1 MNRSPRRVGVM
12 EERQKPV
19 VFISHAST
27 DGVFA
32 NAVKDEIEKV
42 FADGV
47 AVFSTSSPGAIGA
60 GSDWLTEI
68 ELRLE
73 RAQAVIAIVTPVSIE
88 RPWLWFEVGAT
99 WSKGRQQKLKIYP
112 LCAPEVDPGQLPSPL
127 DRLQAL
133 SMGKAADLKLLFQA
147 LIDQFGFGRI
157 GTFRATN
164 ITSRIPKYK
173 TVKVNE
179 VDLNDYAL
187 YSGKYTG
194 YGDDELM
201 EVIDTEFLTP
211 DEKGFSDFDAALIYA
226 NREDLIHNGK
236 LLHFRKIDRNLGLPP
251 GTAKRLLKN
260 VAARYGL
267 VPLYEN
273 ENVIR
278 FKTRRN
284 RGSA

>member
-1 MNRSPRRVGVM
+1 MDRSPRRVGVM

-47 AVFSTSSPGAIGA
+47 AVFSTSSSGAIRA
-60 GSDWLTEI
+60 GSDWLAEI
-68 ELRLE
+68 ESRLE

-99 WSKGRQQKLKIYP
+99 WIKGRQQKLKIYP
-112 LCAPEVDPGQLPSPL
+112 LCAPEVNPGQLPSPL

-133 SMGKAADLKLLFQA
+133 SMGKAADLKLLFQG
-147 LIDQFGFGRI
+147 LIEQFGFGRI
-157 GTFRATN
+157 GTFKATN

-179 VDLNDYAL
+179 VDLNDYVL

-194 YGDDELM
+194 YDDDTLM

-211 DEKGFSDFDAALIYA
+211 DEDRFLAFGSASLYT

-236 LLHFRKIDRNLGLPP
+236 LLHFRKIDRRLELPP

-260 VAARYGL
+260 VATRYGL

-278 FKTRRN
+278 FKTFRTRN
-284 RGSA
+284 SA

>member
-1 MNRSPRRVGVM
+1 M
-12 EERQKPV
+12 EESQKPV

-32 NAVKDEIEKV
+32 NAVKHEIEKV

-47 AVFSTSSPGAIGA
+47 VVFSTSSSGAIGA
-60 GSDWLTEI
+60 GSDWLAEI
-68 ELRLE
+68 ESRLE
-73 RAQAVIAIVTPVSIE
+73 RAQAVITIVTPVSIE

-112 LCAPEVDPGQLPSPL
+112 LCAPEVNLGQLPSPL

-201 EVIDTEFLTP
+201 EVIDTEFFMP
-211 DEKGFSDFDAALIYA
+211 DEDSFSNYSNIYA
-226 NREDLIHNGK
+226 KREDLIHNGK
-236 LLHFRKIDRNLGLPP
+236 LLHFRNIDRKLELPP

-260 VAARYGL
+260 VATRYRL

-278 FKTRRN
+278 FKVR
-284 RGSA
+284 

>member
-1 MNRSPRRVGVM
+1 M

-32 NAVKDEIEKV
+32 DAVKHEIEKV
-42 FADGV
+42 FANGV
-47 AVFSTSSPGAIGA
+47 TVFSTSSPGAIGA
-60 GSDWLTEI
+60 GSDWLAEI
-68 ELRLE
+68 EARLE
-73 RAQAVIAIVTPVSIE
+73 RAQAVITIVTPVSIE

-99 WSKGRQQKLKIYP
+99 WSKGQQQKLKIYP
-112 LCAPEVDPGQLPSPL
+112 LCAPEVNLGQLPSPL

-133 SMGKAADLKLLFQA
+133 SMGKAADLKLLFLA

-187 YSGKYTG
+187 YSGKYTE
-194 YGDDELM
+194 YDDDELM
-201 EVIDTEFLTP
+201 EVIDTELFAP
-211 DEKGFSDFDAALIYA
+211 DEKQFSRYTSLYKG
-226 NREDLIHNGK
+226 REELIHNGK
-236 LLHFRKIDRNLGLPP
+236 LLHFRKINRNLELPP
-251 GTAKRLLKN
+251 GTTKRLLKE
-260 VAARYGL
+260 VATRYGL

-278 FKTRRN
+278 FKTLRR